1 MIKRLFVIIAILFA
15 GFALN
20 AQEQMRDVVY
30 LKNGGITKGIIIE
43 LNPNESLK
51 VQMADGSVFV
61 YKMDEVERVEKETIE
76 PIENPMFKQS
86 PYTPS
91 QPVPMQRLAPRKSPL
106 AAGILSALI
115 PGAGQLYASGFQSG
129 WRYLAWDFI
138 GYPVLGFTTLLL
150 PVETWLVSWTLLGI
164 AHTVVWVTSIIDAV
178 NEANDVNFLN
188 GYVSFPLG
196 DKARLGVRPEFS
208 YNNQMMP
215 NGGFA
220 PQFTSGVGFSLSF

>member
-1 MIKRLFVIIAILFA
+1 MTKRLFVIIAILFA

-43 LNPNESLK
+43 LNPNENLK

-115 PGAGQLYASGFQSG
+115 PGAG
-129 WRYLAWDFI
+129 
-138 GYPVLGFTTLLL
+138 
-150 PVETWLVSWTLLGI
+150 
-164 AHTVVWVTSIIDAV
+164 
-178 NEANDVNFLN
+178 
-188 GYVSFPLG
+188 
-196 DKARLGVRPEFS
+196 
-208 YNNQMMP
+208 
-215 NGGFA
+215 
-220 PQFTSGVGFSLSF
+220 